1 MLFTYLSGTEQLMAV
16 NSYRLCTLLNAN
28 YREGITYTRKR
39 EIKTVINV
47 NIWLVKKEMYSNASG
62 INYMLLWEDTSDQ
75 VLNILLS
82 ESLLLFFPFL
92 N

>member
-1 MLFTYLSGTEQLMAV
+1 MLFTYLSGTEQLMVV
-16 NSYRLCTLLNAN
+16 NSFRLCTLLNAN

-47 NIWLVKKEMYSNASG
+47 NIWLVKKEMYSNAFG